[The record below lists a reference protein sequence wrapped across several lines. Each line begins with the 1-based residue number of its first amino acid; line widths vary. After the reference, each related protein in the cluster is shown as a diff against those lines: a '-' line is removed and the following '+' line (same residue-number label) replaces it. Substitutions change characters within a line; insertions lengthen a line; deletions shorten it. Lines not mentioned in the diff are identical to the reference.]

1 MLSGNL
7 RQVRLVLV
15 IERKS
20 FFINEI
26 GEFFAEESVDWLH
39 GQKGSN

>member
-7 RQVRLVLV
+7 GQVGLVLG
-15 IERKS
+15 IERK
-20 FFINEI
+20 FFINQV
-26 GEFFAEESVDWLH
+26 GEFFAEESVGWLH

>member
-7 RQVRLVLV
+7 RQVGLVLG

-20 FFINEI
+20 FINEV